1 MKVGG
6 GSIGYMEVKKS
17 FNNSAKSGGRTQVL
31 RALDLVLASFVFAF
45 NKQIYIYVP
54 DTLLIQL
61 DFALYPSYSRPSI
74 HCKVQIPSLSLAR
87 RLHTSF

>member
-6 GSIGYMEVKKS
+6 GSIGYMEVENS

-31 RALDLVLASFVFAF
+31 RALDLVLASSVFAF
-45 NKQIYIYVP
+45 NKQIYIP

-61 DFALYPSYSRPSI
+61 YLISVLFPSVCPL
-74 HCKVQIPSLSLAR
+74 QGANP
-87 RLHTSF
+87 RLVVGA